1 MYGESSGWLTPSRFT
16 GRKGVGV
23 GLQPATPDGDSPA
36 KIRYHDP
43 VSYQVLARSWRPQR
57 FADLLGQDA
66 VVQTLQNALSTDAL
80 GHAYLFSGLR
90 GVGKTTAARLLAKA
104 VNCAEGPTA
113 EPCGVCDSCCEVTDG
128 ASIDVVEIDAATHTG
143 VDQVR
148 ELQELLRFRPTRDRY
163 RVVVVDEVH
172 MLSKSAFNALLKSI
186 EEPPPYVLWIFA
198 TTERHKVP
206 ATILSRCQQLDF
218 RPLSNEAIR
227 SHLEAIAD
235 REGFTLS
242 SGAAGTIASAA
253 QGSVRDALSLVDQLR
268 AFAADAIDDE
278 AVATVLGVP
287 SFDVTADLV
296 EALAGGR
303 VADALA
309 TIRSELASGH
319 DAAILYQEAGRML
332 RAMLHLAVDPALNP
346 ALTEDLRSR
355 IQPLAS
361 ELGADALTRML
372 GLWLEQEPM
381 LRDAANRELAL
392 EVAALRLAR
401 WPAVQ
406 RVEQWLAGGDGPPTG
421 GSPPAPTT
429 PSKTGGQPPPVSAR
443 PATLAEALWTDHPR
457 LAGAVETARVTLDG
471 EVVTVLFSADEQA
484 LAKYAGSDAVRPA
497 LEGACRAVFPGSS
510 SIAVEVEA
518 AADQPGATMSGL
530 MAEAENDPGVALA
543 RSIIG
548 GQVVAVRPDGGG

>member
-1 MYGESSGWLTPSRFT
+1 VPDIHSSC
-16 GRKGVGV
+16 
-23 GLQPATPDGDSPA
+23 
-36 KIRYHDP
+36 YHVA

-66 VVQTLQNALSTDAL
+66 VVQTLQNALSSDAL

-113 EPCGVCDSCCEVTDG
+113 EPCGVCDSCREVTNG

-148 ELQELLRFRPTRDRY
+148 ELQDLLRFRPTRDRY

-206 ATILSRCQQLDF
+206 ATILSRCQQLEF

-235 REGFTLS
+235 REGFQLS
-242 SGAAGTIASAA
+242 PGAAGTIASAA

-268 AFAADAIDDE
+268 AFAADSIDDE
-278 AVATVLGVP
+278 AVAAVLGVP
-287 SFDVTADLV
+287 SFDVTAGLV
-296 EALAGGR
+296 DALVGGR
-303 VADALA
+303 VAEALQ
-309 TIRSELASGH
+309 TIRDELAAGH
-319 DAAILYQEAGRML
+319 DAAILYQETGRML

-346 ALTEDLRSR
+346 ALTDDLRSK
-355 IQPLAS
+355 IEPLAA
-361 ELGADALTRML
+361 ELGAEALTRML

-401 WPAVQ
+401 WPSIK
-406 RVEQWLAGGDGPPTG
+406 RVEQWLAGGEGPPAG
-421 GSPPAPTT
+421 GSPPTPTT
-429 PSKTGGQPPPVSAR
+429 SETRGGGPPPVSAR
-443 PATLAEALWTDHPR
+443 PATVAEALWVNHPR
-457 LAGAVETARVTLDG
+457 LAGAVEAAQVTRD
-471 EVVTVLFSADEQA
+471 EATVTVSFAADAQA
-484 LAKYAGSDAVRPA
+484 LARYAGSEAVRPA
-497 LEGACRAVFPGSS
+497 LESACSVVYPGTVKVL
-510 SIAVEVEA
+510 VEIETGLEP
-518 AADQPGATMSGL
+518 PGANENALT
-530 MAEAENDPGVALA
+530 AEAENDPGVALV

-548 GQVVAVRPDGGG
+548 GEIVGVRPDNGR

>member
-1 MYGESSGWLTPSRFT
+1 
-16 GRKGVGV
+16 
-23 GLQPATPDGDSPA
+23 
-36 KIRYHDP
+36 

-66 VVQTLQNALSTDAL
+66 VVQTLQNALSSDAL

-113 EPCGVCDSCCEVTDG
+113 EPCGVCDSCREVTDG

-206 ATILSRCQQLDF
+206 ATILSRCQQLEF

-235 REGFTLS
+235 REGFKLS
-242 SGAAGTIASAA
+242 PGAAGTIASAA

-268 AFAADAIDDE
+268 AFAADSIDDE

-287 SFDVTADLV
+287 SFEVTAGLV
-296 EALAGGR
+296 GALTAGR
-303 VADALA
+303 VADALR
-309 TIRSELASGH
+309 TIRAELAAGH
-319 DAAILYQEAGRML
+319 DAAILYQEVGRML

-346 ALTEDLRSR
+346 ALTDDLRPK
-355 IQPLAS
+355 IEPLAA
-361 ELGADALTRML
+361 ELGAETLTRML

-401 WPAVQ
+401 WPAIK
-406 RVEQWLAGGDGPPTG
+406 RVEQWLSGGEGPPTG
-421 GSPPAPTT
+421 GGPPSPPTVET
-429 PSKTGGQPPPVSAR
+429 QGGGGPPPVSAQ
-443 PATLAEALWTDHPR
+443 PTTVAEALWANHPR
-457 LAGAVETARVTLDG
+457 LAGAVEGATVKRSDETVT
-471 EVVTVLFSADEQA
+471 FAFAADAQA

-497 LEGACRAVFPGSS
+497 LESACAV
-510 SIAVEVEA
+510 VY
-518 AADQPGATMSGL
+518 PGASEIRVELEAGEGETGTTENGL
-530 MAEAENDPGVALA
+530 MAEVENDPGVILA

-548 GQVVAVRPDGGG
+548 GKIVDVRPDGVR